1 MVGILLQLRQVSG
14 SLGERLTE
22 RKDET
27 DQGPELTRAVGEN
40 RLPVPR
46 PQNERGSLDRLVLS
60 SSRLMNTLQTPLCP
74 TPSPQ
79 NPPTDEGLEGCKM
92 RPTGL
97 LWRSN
102 GQPTHTSCRCID
114 LLWPCSLSLLLLL
127 PPLCEIMERKRTS
140 LPISQR
146 EPDLV
151 PVDYY

>member
-1 MVGILLQLRQVSG
+1 MVGMLLQLGQVSV

-46 PQNERGSLDRLVLS
+46 PRNERGSLDRLVLS
-60 SSRLMNTLQTPLCP
+60 SSRLMNLLHSVRLLLLKP
-74 TPSPQ
+74 
-79 NPPTDEGLEGCKM
+79 PPTDEGLEGCKM
-92 RPTGL
+92 RTTGL

-114 LLWPCSLSLLLLL
+114 LLWPCSLSLLLL
-127 PPLCEIMERKRTS
+127 PPLCKIMERKRTS

-151 PVDYY
+151 PVAYY

>member
-1 MVGILLQLRQVSG
+1 MLLQLGQVSV

-46 PQNERGSLDRLVLS
+46 PRNERGSLDRLVLS
-60 SSRLMNTLQTPLCP
+60 SSRLMNLLHSVRLLLLKT
-74 TPSPQ
+74 
-79 NPPTDEGLEGCKM
+79 PPTDEGLEGCKM

-114 LLWPCSLSLLLLL
+114 LLWPCSLSLLLL